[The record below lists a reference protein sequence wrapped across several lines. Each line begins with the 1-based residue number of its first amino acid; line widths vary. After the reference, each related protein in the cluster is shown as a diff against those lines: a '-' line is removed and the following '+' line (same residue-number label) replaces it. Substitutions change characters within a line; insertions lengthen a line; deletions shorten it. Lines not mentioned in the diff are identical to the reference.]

1 MHHSK
6 VHQFCTCYVR
16 QRFIYIIIFHS
27 ICYIS
32 SDRRK
37 PDALG
42 LVITVPSETG
52 RTPQSVQKYAVKTLK
67 LLVQFSCVGVFLSFP
82 SWIADS
88 SDPFPGSVVATL
100 TSSSCDSFSGCVR
113 DNGRLTFHCGFIYL
127 KLQGIKIL
135 NALSWTKPPNSAPAC
150 NSDPWLF
157 EKTCPLKHRDEQ
169 ISSENYYCANTQ
181 QKPEHYL
188 LKLPVNA
195 ERYEEE

>member
-1 MHHSK
+1 MILKDAFKWDAELSENAW
-6 VHQFCTCYVR
+6 QMCYLG
-16 QRFIYIIIFHS
+16 YN
-27 ICYIS
+27 
-32 SDRRK
+32 
-37 PDALG
+37 ALG

-52 RTPQSVQKYAVKTLK
+52 RTPQSVQKNSVKTLK
-67 LLVQFSCVGVFLSFP
+67 LLVQCISQFS

-127 KLQGIKIL
+127 KLRGIKIL